1 MIPVM
6 GTWGAGIFANDE
18 ACDVRDVYRDLLG
31 DGVPVDEAE
40 RRVLEE
46 FRDEDGS
53 VPSTVWLAL
62 AATQSRSG
70 RLSATTRDHALHLI
84 DSGADLD
91 AWADADPADRRRR
104 AAALARLRAQL
115 VGPQP
120 DPRPVR
126 REWKY
131 RTDLAAGDVLALPVD
146 DERRALL
153 RVVGVEHDRFSDFVL
168 VELLAGDGHA
178 DELADLPAARHPR
191 SGRAERW
198 SVAKNHSGEPDW
210 SDIGLVRV
218 GTTPGRP
225 DDRAATAGAD
235 ADREPLAAVL
245 AEGGG
250 AARTVDGTLLALDV
264 DQAPFVVWEL
274 LPGEVASAV
283 AAAPR

>member
-1 MIPVM
+1 M

-31 DGVPVDEAE
+31 DGVPDDEAE
-40 RRVLEE
+40 QRVLEE
-46 FRDEDGS
+46 FRDEEGS

-70 RLSATTRDHALHLI
+70 RLSETTRGRALHLI

-91 AWADADPADRRRR
+91 AWADADPGDRRRR
-104 AAALARLRAQL
+104 ATALARLRAQL

-120 DPRPVR
+120 EPRPVR

-131 RTDLAAGDVLALPVD
+131 RTDLVPGDVLALPVE

-168 VELLAGDGHA
+168 VELLAADGRA
-178 DELADLPAARHPR
+178 GELSDLPAARHPR
-191 SGRAERW
+191 TGRPERW
-198 SVAKNHSGEPDW
+198 SVAKNHSREPDW
-210 SDIGLVRV
+210 SDVGLVRV
-218 GTTPGRP
+218 GTTPGQP

-235 ADREPLAAVL
+235 ADRELLAAVL
-245 AEGGG
+245 AEGGA
-250 AARTVDGTLLALDV
+250 AARTVDGTLLALD
-264 DQAPFVVWEL
+264 DRAPFVIWEL
-274 LPGEVASAV
+274 LPREVASAV
-283 AAAPR
+283 AAARL